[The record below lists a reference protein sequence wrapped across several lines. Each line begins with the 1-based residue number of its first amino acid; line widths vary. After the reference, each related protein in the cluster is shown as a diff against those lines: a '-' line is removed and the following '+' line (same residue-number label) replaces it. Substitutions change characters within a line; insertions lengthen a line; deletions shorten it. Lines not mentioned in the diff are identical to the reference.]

1 MGFLGDRDREV
12 LERIGFQDGKRGS
25 GVLRYLSRRLRGEIG
40 AGSDPELAL
49 WMARGCCA
57 LGDYEHYHMA
67 VRWLERAGRAAGSGG
82 EALGLLAL
90 GKMYCGRPEEAL
102 AWGEESVHLDGSCP
116 EIWYLLAQLRSF
128 SGDQE
133 LALEAVSRG
142 RALGAGD
149 ENGLEKG
156 LEEQILPEDWDE
168 LERQI
173 RGGCGLEEMER
184 TRIRRRSRMA
194 GEQGGL
200 LEKSRLEAASG
211 LVCDR
216 EGLEAVKAV
225 LQPEVWDGDAP
236 YCAFCCWPDGREL
249 TGAFYMDEAAVSKW
263 EPERLQRILSDLP
276 RMEREGKQALA
287 ADGAGDGKLCLLELY
302 PDRTLGLVFETESG
316 EKKVPV
322 TEDGR
327 VSREPEETASAEQ
340 SLPLNGAGW
349 DFEQLKKD
357 LYLDWGILCR
367 ETEKNGVL
375 TFSDSNM
382 RVAVSR
388 EPEEGGKICLTAVV
402 LAEEGQQL
410 EAELEL
416 ERVIYSCRKQEP
428 AE

>member
-1 MGFLGDRDREV
+1 
-12 LERIGFQDGKRGS
+12 
-25 GVLRYLSRRLRGEIG
+25 
-40 AGSDPELAL
+40 
-49 WMARGCCA
+49 
-57 LGDYEHYHMA
+57 
-67 VRWLERAGRAAGSGG
+67 
-82 EALGLLAL
+82 
-90 GKMYCGRPEEAL
+90 
-102 AWGEESVHLDGSCP
+102 
-116 EIWYLLAQLRSF
+116 
-128 SGDQE
+128 
-133 LALEAVSRG
+133 
-142 RALGAGD
+142 
-149 ENGLEKG
+149 
-156 LEEQILPEDWDE
+156 
-168 LERQI
+168 
-173 RGGCGLEEMER
+173 
-184 TRIRRRSRMA
+184 MA

-287 ADGAGDGKLCLLELY
+287 ADGAGDGELCLLELY